1 MAEEP
6 APALV
11 AICPYRKSNP
21 DILIMQTSEVRV
33 GHDAANG
40 LNSTRRGCILV
51 QRQVRASVCSWRAIV
66 THKEGHC

>member
-11 AICPYRKSNP
+11 ATCPYRKSNP
-21 DILIMQTSEVRV
+21 DKLMMQTSEVRV

-40 LNSTRRGCILV
+40 LNST
-51 QRQVRASVCSWRAIV
+51 
-66 THKEGHC
+66 

>member
-11 AICPYRKSNP
+11 ATCPYRKSNP
-21 DILIMQTSEVRV
+21 DVLTMQTSEVRV

-40 LNSTRRGCILV
+40 LNSTRCGV
-51 QRQVRASVCSWRAIV
+51 HPCSPTGACERLFMARYRYS
-66 THKEGHC
+66 